1 MKRTAYIQ
9 VAWAAGQEARKEA
22 VALGTAE
29 GGNTQGHVATA
40 GGVHAALAGASDSKG
55 AASRWSAGLDDA
67 RAGGAGGAASADA
80 VVVGHDLVAAEVVEG
95 AGASAQVVVRAG
107 APAQM
112 VVQGRTSSVQV

>member
-40 GGVHAALAGASDSKG
+40 GGVHAALAGASDSEG
-55 AASRWSAGLDDA
+55 ATSRWSEGLDDA
-67 RAGGAGGAASADA
+67 RAGGAASADA